1 VAYRQCQNCSNC
13 QERGAAAQPR
23 LLTDDETTVVKK
35 ILSCVARMK
44 GRYGRM
50 RVAQVLA
57 GSKLDALQYLG
68 LDRLSTFGIL
78 KELSQ
83 PQILAIVDALVE
95 FKLLRIEG
103 TEYPLVQLTPEGGEV
118 MLGKAQASM
127 VFPSALKSKS
137 RDNAGESWERGV
149 RRRDRRGAGAAERH
163 LSSLAV
169 QDAFNDPTLPFH
181 EGLFAALREMRR
193 KIASAA
199 GLPPYIIFHDET
211 LKAISRQLPQSV
223 GELAAV
229 RGVGEQK
236 IASYGEE
243 TLRIVAAFVK
253 AHPEAAPIKSA
264 SGAS

>member
-1 VAYRQCQNCSNC
+1 M
-13 QERGAAAQPR
+13 AAQPR

-35 ILSCVARMK
+35 VLSCVARMK

-50 RVAQVLA
+50 RVAQVMA

-78 KELSQ
+78 EELSQ

-118 MLGKAQASM
+118 MTGKAQASM
-127 VFPSALKSKS
+127 VFPSALTKKSGV
-137 RDNAGESWERGV
+137 DTGERGERGV
-149 RRRDRRGAGAAERH
+149 RRRDRRGSGAAERH

-169 QDAFNDPTLPFH
+169 QDVFNNPTLPFH
-181 EGLFAALREMRR
+181 EGLFDALREMRR

-211 LKAISRQLPQSV
+211 LKAISRQLPQTV

-229 RGVGEQK
+229 RGIGQQK
-236 IASYGEE
+236 IAAYGEE
-243 TLRIVAAFVK
+243 TQRVVEAFVK
-253 AHPEAAPIKSA
+253 AHPEAAPITSA
-264 SGAS
+264 SGKP